1 VPRSRQRVVVT
12 IGASRRRFICHI
24 CESQTFTGL
33 RVKLNTA
40 VAYRIGDQFGED
52 AISLV
57 CADCRYVHTFV
68 EGAVQLWD
76 EQAGYP
82 ETPGRP

>member
-1 VPRSRQRVVVT
+1 VAHSGERVVVT
-12 IGASRRRFICHI
+12 IGHSRRRFICHV
-24 CESQTFTGL
+24 CESKVFTGL

-40 VAYRIGDQFGED
+40 IAYRLGDQFAED

-57 CADCRYVHTFV
+57 CDGCRYVHTFLP
-68 EGAVQLWD
+68 G

-82 ETPGRP
+82 EVPEQP

>member
-1 VPRSRQRVVVT
+1 V
-12 IGASRRRFICHI
+12 
-24 CESQTFTGL
+24 FTGL

-40 VAYRIGDQFGED
+40 IAYRLGDQFAED

-57 CADCRYVHTFV
+57 CDGCRYVHTFLP
-68 EGAVQLWD
+68 GAVQVWE

-82 ETPGRP
+82 EVPEQP